1 MNRSIKSAF
10 LSVFQSKVLI
20 KVIGAFTA
28 PILTR
33 LLGAQ
38 RYGIY
43 ATLLSIFAISQILF
57 TAGINTGI
65 KKFLAE
71 NRSLADWENQVFG
84 FFFRVSLLF
93 TVAGGA
99 LFALAAGSGIVER
112 ALGVGYTLYFYLL
125 GIYLVTHQ
133 ASEYNL
139 RSLMGLQ
146 KEFYSEP
153 LRVVRKGVF
162 SISAVALV
170 FVGFSVGGVL
180 SAHILAST
188 TCFLLGL
195 YFLRADLDLSS
206 IFRKVS
212 AGVPRREL
220 LTFNFATIAFVF
232 FLTTFYHVDVL
243 TLRVFRPE
251 AEVGYYKA
259 ALVIAGFL
267 WLAPSAVQDVMVQSV
282 SEYWRKD
289 AVDQINRI
297 SNMTTRYAF
306 LFTSLLAIG
315 IAALA
320 DPFIPLYFGSEF
332 RPSIRPFVI
341 LLPGTVGFAIARPM
355 FAITQAKGQMRP
367 LVIITGVL
375 ASVNLVLNVALVP
388 FYGTTGAAVA
398 TTIGYGLLPL
408 GNIACAR
415 YVGYRPFVG
424 SGFFRILLTCFI
436 SAPLI
441 FLFAHLTPG
450 LFALVVVPPL
460 GAAVFTIA
468 AIATGALPKDDLGM
482 FRTMIEGSLNRG

>member
-1 MNRSIKSAF
+1 MF
-10 LSVFQSKVLI
+10 GSKILI

-33 LLGAQ
+33 LLGPQ

-43 ATLLSIFAISQILF
+43 ATLLALFSISQILF
-57 TAGINTGI
+57 TSGINSGL

-71 NRSLADWENQVFG
+71 DRPLTNWKNHVFG
-84 FFFRVSLLF
+84 FYFRVSVLLSA
-93 TVAGGA
+93 TGGA
-99 LFALAAGSGIVER
+99 LFAVVAGVGIAER
-112 ALGVGYTLYFYLL
+112 VLGVSYTLYFYLL
-125 GIYLVTHQ
+125 ALYLISNQ

-146 KEFYSEP
+146 KESYSEP
-153 LRVVRKGVF
+153 LRVIRKGVF
-162 SISAVALV
+162 AISAVTLV
-170 FVGFSVGGVL
+170 YVGFSVGGVL

-206 IFRKVS
+206 VFRRVS
-212 AGVPRREL
+212 EGVPKREL

-232 FLTTFYHVDVL
+232 FLSTFYHVDVL
-243 TLRVFRPE
+243 TLRAFRPE

-267 WLAPSAVQDVMVQSV
+267 WLAPTAVQDVMVQSV
-282 SEYWRKD
+282 SEYWRED
-289 AVDQINRI
+289 AVDEINRI
-297 SNMTTRYAF
+297 SNQTTRYSF
-306 LFTSLLAIG
+306 LFTALLAIG

-332 RPSIRPFVI
+332 RPAITPFVI
-341 LLPGTVGFAIARPM
+341 LLPGTVGFAIARPI

-367 LVIITGVL
+367 LVLVTGVL
-375 ASVNLVLNVALVP
+375 ATLNLILNILLVP
-388 FYGTTGAAVA
+388 LYGSIGAAVA
-398 TTIGYGLLPL
+398 TTIGYGMLPL
-408 GNIACAR
+408 GNIVCAR
-415 YVGYRPFVG
+415 YVGYRPLVG

-460 GAAVFTIA
+460 GAAVFSIA

-482 FRTMIEGSLNRG
+482 FRTMIENSVNRG